1 MSKKKKAHIIEED
14 LYAPIRDYLEECGFL
29 VKGEVEH
36 CDVTAMKDDV
46 ILVVEMKLSLNL
58 DVILQAVLRQRV
70 ADIVYIAVP
79 KKGKLLFTK
88 RWQNICHLLRRLEI
102 GLLLVSLRGEHSFVE
117 LALEAKPFDRQ
128 RSRAVSGSKRV
139 SLIKEF
145 ESRSGDLNNGG
156 STRKRIITAYRESA
170 IHIASLLR
178 KHGSLSIKQLKEMGT
193 DEKKTAPILRDNHYG
208 WFDRVSRGVYTINEK
223 GSKELQEYGGLVE
236 FYSELVAY

>member
-1 MSKKKKAHIIEED
+1 MGDSFSDIGFLRDSSDIEGNDVSKKLSRDVSRDVSSKKKVDVIEED

-29 VKGEVEH
+29 VKGEVNH

-46 ILVVEMKLSLNL
+46 VLVVEMKLLLNL
-58 DVILQAVLRQRV
+58 DEILQAVLRQRV

-79 KKGKLLFTK
+79 KKGNLLFTK

-128 RSRAVSGSKRV
+128 RSRAVSGHKRV

-145 ESRSGDLNNGG
+145 ESRSGDLNTGG
-156 STRKRIITAYRESA
+156 STGKRIITAYRENA
-170 IHIASLLR
+170 IHIAVLLR
-178 KHGSLSIKQLKEMGT
+178 NTK
-193 DEKKTAPILRDNHYG
+193 A
-208 WFDRVSRGVYTINEK
+208 
-223 GSKELQEYGGLVE
+223 
-236 FYSELVAY
+236 